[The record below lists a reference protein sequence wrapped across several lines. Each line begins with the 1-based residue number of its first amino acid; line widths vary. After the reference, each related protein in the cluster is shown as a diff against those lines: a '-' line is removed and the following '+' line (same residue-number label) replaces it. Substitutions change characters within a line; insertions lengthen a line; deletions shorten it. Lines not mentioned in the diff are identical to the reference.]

1 MQQAAHVRQIA
12 LPKRQVQ
19 SILVRDGLVRI
30 RGRVFVQILADG
42 VARRD
47 DHQRIGE
54 DADHHQGA
62 GQREQAFDEEAGHGG
77 QASTLTLVQSLS
89 SGPPRLVPV
98 ALKPWILGLH
108 SNTPTT
114 WCSGMN
120 ATSCR
125 ARRWTCTYSLVR
137 AGPLGM
143 VLPSRSSA
151 STVRLA

>member
-12 LPKRQVQ
+12 LPERQVQ
-19 SILVRDGLVRI
+19 SILARNGLVGI
-30 RGRVFVQILADG
+30 RGGMLGQVLADG

-54 DADHHQGA
+54 DADHQQGA
-62 GQREQAFDEEAGHGG
+62 GQREQALDEEAGHGG
-77 QASTLTLVQSLS
+77 QESTRTLVQSLS
-89 SGPPRLVPV
+89 TGPPRLVPV
-98 ALKPWILGLH
+98 ALKPWIFGLH

-143 VLPSRSSA
+143 VSPSRSSA